1 MKTTDSSLLGH
12 VSASALASA
21 ALSDLWTMCTGVLIQ
36 GRVLG
41 ILVGGAIGAGNNKLA
56 GIYLQVSFLVL
67 GCISVVVIVSWLLT
81 EQVWV
86 AFGSDPAIAKDAGYY
101 ASVLALSIPG
111 VILFSQL
118 SQFFS
123 AQRIMGP
130 EVFTAS
136 AGLILNLLFGLVFVL
151 GIPIPNFQG
160 FGFQACPIVTTV
172 IVYAQI
178 IFFYVVYIHMQQ
190 LHKSCWDGWS
200 WEGITKERI
209 RTFSSL
215 YFPSACGMAS
225 DFWRVAVIGTVAA
238 KMGEM
243 DVALFNT
250 SYRIMW
256 IVLIVVNALS
266 GASGIKMTMRL
277 GSMDYDGAK
286 QAAKVGI
293 FLIILVLIL
302 LFVVIFT
309 SIRSFGRIFTN
320 DPDFLDLFESVRLP
334 FVISLVSMN
343 FAVAIEK
350 IPYSMGRTSEVF
362 WYGLVA
368 SWGAQV
374 PAVIILTTHWRNDLV
389 GLYWGMSI
397 GYLIL
402 CCLYGY
408 MALTSDWKKYALL
421 ARERSEAGP

>member
-1 MKTTDSSLLGH
+1 
-12 VSASALASA
+12 
-21 ALSDLWTMCTGVLIQ
+21 
-36 GRVLG
+36 
-41 ILVGGAIGAGNNKLA
+41 
-56 GIYLQVSFLVL
+56 
-67 GCISVVVIVSWLLT
+67 VVIVSWLLT

-277 GSMDYDGAK
+277 GSMDYGGAK
-286 QAAKVGI
+286 QTAKVGI

>member
-1 MKTTDSSLLGH
+1 MKTTDSALLGH

-21 ALSDLWTMCTGVLIQ
+21 SLSDLWTMCTGVLIQ

-41 ILVGGAIGAGNNKLA
+41 ILVGGAIGAGNHKLA
-56 GIYLQVSFLVL
+56 GIYLQVSYVVL
-67 GCISVVVIVSWLLT
+67 GCISIFVIVSWMLT

-86 AFGSDPAIAKDAGYY
+86 AFGSDPTVAKDAGYY
-101 ASVLALSIPG
+101 ASALALSIPG
-111 VILFSQL
+111 IIAFSQL

-130 EVFTAS
+130 EAFTAS
-136 AGLILNLLFGLVFVL
+136 IGLLLNLLFGLIFVL
-151 GIPIPNFQG
+151 GIPIPNFDG
-160 FGFQACPIVTTV
+160 FGFKACPIVTTV

-178 IFFYVVYIHMQQ
+178 IVFYVIYIHIQK
-190 LHKSCWDGWS
+190 LHKPCWDGWS
-200 WEGITKERI
+200 WKGITKERI

-225 DFWRVAVIGTVAA
+225 DFWRVAVIGAVAA
-238 KMGEM
+238 KMGAL

-256 IVLIVVNALS
+256 IVLIVVNAVA

-277 GSMDYDGAK
+277 GNMDYNGAK

-293 FLIILVLIL
+293 LLTIVVLSVLFLA
-302 LFVVIFT
+302 IFFF
-309 SIRSFGRIFTN
+309 IRAFGRIFTN
-320 DPDFLDLFESVRLP
+320 DPDFLNLFESVRLP
-334 FVISLVSMN
+334 FAISLVFMN
-343 FAVAIEK
+343 LAVAIEK

-374 PAVIILTTHWRNDLV
+374 PAVLVFTRHWRNDLI
-389 GLYWGMSI
+389 GLYWGMSA

-408 MALTSDWKKYALL
+408 IALTSDWKKYALL
-421 ARERSEAGP
+421 ARERSESGP